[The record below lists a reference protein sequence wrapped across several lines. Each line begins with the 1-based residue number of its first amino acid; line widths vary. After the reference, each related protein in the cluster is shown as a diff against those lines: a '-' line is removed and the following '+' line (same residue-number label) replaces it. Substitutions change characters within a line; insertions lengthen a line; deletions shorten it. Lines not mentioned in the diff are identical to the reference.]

1 MPGRGTVPAVTDA
14 DSRPGPWRALGM
26 LCTARVL
33 SMTSWFSATALTP
46 ELRDTWKLSGPF
58 LVWLTNGVQIGF
70 VIGALALS
78 LVNLPDIIRLN
89 RLMAASAAM
98 AAVAN
103 ASLLFEPGQ
112 GGLLLARATTGIA
125 LAGLS
130 SRTETRLDLVRRRKR
145 IGARSS
151 NGALTLGSAS
161 PHLFRALSGSLD
173 WRVVVVTATL
183 STLAGAVTFL
193 LYAREGPIPF
203 GKAIFDPRQI
213 GAVFC
218 NKPLMYATA
227 GYLGHMWE
235 LYAMWTWLL
244 TFNRAALKAQGG
256 VSESIPSLITF
267 IAISMGMIGCVAGGL
282 LSDRFGRT
290 FTTAGMMIVSG
301 TCAAF
306 IGFTFD
312 GPFWLFALVSLF
324 WGISVVGDSAQ
335 FSAAATEL
343 ADPRYVGTALSVQL
357 GLGFTL
363 TVGAIWL
370 MPRVAHELGSWQWAF
385 LVLAIGPFSG
395 VAAMLA
401 LRLLSESLKM
411 AGGRQ

>member
-1 MPGRGTVPAVTDA
+1 MQRSCFPI
-14 DSRPGPWRALGM
+14 S
-26 LCTARVL
+26 
-33 SMTSWFSATALTP
+33 SWFSATAITP

-125 LAGLS
+125 LAGVYPPALK
-130 SRTETRLDLVRRRKR
+130 LVSTWFADERGLALGVV
-145 IGARSS
+145 I
-151 NGALTLGSAS
+151 GALTLGSAS

-203 GKAIFDPRQI
+203 GKAIFDPRKI

-218 NKPLMYATA
+218 NRPLMYATA

-244 TFNRAALKAQGG
+244 TFNRAALEAQGG
-256 VSESIPSLITF
+256 VSESIPSLLTF
-267 IAISMGMIGCVAGGL
+267 IAISTGMIGCVAGGL

-290 FTTAGMMIVSG
+290 FTTAGMMIVSDNMRRVYRLYLRR
-301 TCAAF
+301 TV
-306 IGFTFD
+306 
-312 GPFWLFALVSLF
+312 LVVRS
-324 WGISVVGDSAQ
+324 SEPV
-335 FSAAATEL
+335 
-343 ADPRYVGTALSVQL
+343 L
-357 GLGFTL
+357 GNFNRRRL
-363 TVGAIWL
+363 GAIFCGCYRTCRSPLCWHG
-370 MPRVAHELGSWQWAF
+370 AFGTTWAPG
-385 LVLAIGPFSG
+385 VLANQPP
-395 VAAMLA
+395 
-401 LRLLSESLKM
+401 
-411 AGGRQ
+411 

>member
-1 MPGRGTVPAVTDA
+1 
-14 DSRPGPWRALGM
+14 
-26 LCTARVL
+26 
-33 SMTSWFSATALTP
+33 MTSWFSATAITP
-46 ELRDTWKLSGPF
+46 ELRDTWKLSETF

-70 VIGALALS
+70 VMGALALS
-78 LVNLPDIIRLN
+78 LVNLPDIVRLN

-98 AAVAN
+98 AAVAY

-112 GGLLLARATTGIA
+112 GGVLTRACGHRDSPRR
-125 LAGLS
+125 GLS
-130 SRTETRLDLVRRRKR
+130 SRPETRFDLVRKRKR
-145 IGARSS
+145 TGARSGHWS
-151 NGALTLGSAS
+151 TYSGLSG
-161 PHLFRALSGSLD
+161 PYLFRALSGSLD
-173 WRVVVVTATL
+173 WRVAVVTATL

-256 VSESIPSLITF
+256 LSESMPSFLTF
-267 IAISMGMIGCVAGGL
+267 IAISTGVIGCIAGGL

-301 TCAAF
+301 TCAAS

-312 GPFWLFALVSLF
+312 GPFWLFVRVSLF
-324 WGISVVGDSAQ
+324 SGISIVV
-335 FSAAATEL
+335 TW
-343 ADPRYVGTALSVQL
+343 RN
-357 GLGFTL
+357 
-363 TVGAIWL
+363 
-370 MPRVAHELGSWQWAF
+370 F
-385 LVLAIGPFSG
+385 LRLPPNLQTH
-395 VAAMLA
+395 AMLA
-401 LRLLSESLKM
+401 RLFRYNLGSVLRSPLEQS
-411 AGGRQ
+411 G

>member
-1 MPGRGTVPAVTDA
+1 MSSQANHSQKVISAAGH
-14 DSRPGPWRALGM
+14 WRALGI
-26 LCTARVL
+26 LCTALVL
-33 SMTSWFSATALTP
+33 SMTSWFSATAITP
-46 ELRDTWKLSGPF
+46 ELRDTWKLSEPF

-70 VIGALALS
+70 VIGALASS

-112 GGLLLARATTGIA
+112 GELLLARAATGIA
-125 LAGLS
+125 LAGVYPPALK
-130 SRTETRLDLVRRRKR
+130 LVSTWFANERGLALGVV
-145 IGARSS
+145 I
-151 NGALTLGSAS
+151 GALTLGSAS
-161 PHLFRALSGSLD
+161 PHLVRALSGSLD
-173 WRVVVVTATL
+173 WRVVVVTATV

-324 WGISVVGDSAQ
+324 WGISIVGDSAQ

-357 GLGFTL
+357 GLGFAL
-363 TVGAIWL
+363 TIGAIWL
-370 MPRVAHELGSWQWAF
+370 MPRVADELGSWQWAF

-395 VAAMLA
+395 AAAMLA
-401 LRLLSESLKM
+401 LRLLPDSLKM
-411 AGGRQ
+411 AGGKR